1 MVMQPLPVIPTT
13 IPVVPRH
20 VTVFVNWSC
29 NLTCR
34 ECWMYGDSA
43 AESTWLADVKRDQM
57 SVEMWTALVDE
68 LAEGNSEKVYLTIMG
83 GEPLMHNDVVE
94 LIRIAKTRMPD
105 CNLDMSTNATL
116 LPRFAEDIVAAGI
129 DDVYI
134 SIDGPNTEVND
145 PIRGRK
151 AFERAVAGLKALQDA
166 KERAGRGPNIAL
178 NFVVT
183 GMNYTHLVDM
193 VHLCEELGVEEI
205 TVGLSSFFTREEG
218 KGSRAAFEA
227 VTGRPFMS
235 WAGYCN
241 EHQHADIDPA
251 RLEELLDE
259 ADRLTDR
266 VRVLVAPTRYS
277 NREKSRFFAKD
288 WSRIVRET
296 TCVKLWAQTTV
307 LPDGQVVSCTTFAD
321 TVMGSIRDRSL
332 SEVFHGDTYTRMRQ
346 MIREG
351 LQPICYRCCELNMDI
366 DVDPA
371 LYDAATVKE

>member
-1 MVMQPLPVIPTT
+1 MVTQPIPLIPLT
-13 IPVVPRH
+13 IPAVPRH
-20 VTVFVNWSC
+20 VTAFVNWAC

-43 AESTWLADVKRDQM
+43 AESTWLAEVKRDQM

-68 LAEGNSEKVYLTIMG
+68 LAEGNREKVYLTMMG
-83 GEPLMHNDVVE
+83 GEPLMHRDAVG
-94 LIRIAKTRMPD
+94 LMRIAKTRMPD

-116 LPRFAEDIVAAGI
+116 LPRFADAIVDSGI

-134 SIDGPNTEVND
+134 SIDGPSSEVND
-145 PIRGRK
+145 PIRGRD
-151 AFERAVAGLKALQDA
+151 AFERAVTGLKSLQEA
-166 KERAGRGPNIAL
+166 KARAGHGPNIAL

-193 VHLCEELGVEEI
+193 VRLTEQLGVEEI
-205 TVGLSSFFTREEG
+205 TIGLSSFFTREEG
-218 KGSRAAFEA
+218 KGSRPAFEA
-227 VTGRPFMS
+227 VTGRPFTS

-241 EHQHADIDPA
+241 EHQHAELDPKI
-251 RLEELLDE
+251 LEEQLDE
-259 ADRLTDR
+259 ADRITG
-266 VRVLVAPTRYS
+266 VRVLVAPTRYT

-307 LPDGQVVSCTTFAD
+307 LPNGQVISCTTFAD
-321 TVMGSIRDRSL
+321 TVMGSLGEQTL
-332 SEVFHGDTYTRMRQ
+332 SEVFHSDTYTRMRQ

-371 LYDAATVKE
+371 LYDTVTAKG